1 MEEVQW
7 IREVSA
13 WVLCH
18 AQHFLPCSSLSP
30 AGSLA
35 FQPLTKLV
43 DVASP
48 YGGRWV
54 PYKVASHDVETPCYT
69 NLLMDRLACL

>member
-13 WVLCH
+13 WVPCH

-54 PYKVASHDVETPCYT
+54 PYKVASHDVETPAYG
-69 NLLMDRLACL
+69 